1 MKESLKAPLLTLIK
15 SLVSAVI
22 VFGSA
27 VLGNWLGD
35 AGSASAVALLG
46 ASVGTS
52 VLVG

>member
-1 MKESLKAPLLTLIK
+1 MKESLKAPLFTLIK
-15 SLVSAVI
+15 SLVSAII

-35 AGSASAVALLG
+35 SGSAVALLG
-46 ASVGTS
+46 ASFGTS

>member
-1 MKESLKAPLLTLIK
+1 MNDKIKAPLLTLIK
-15 SLVSAVI
+15 SIVSAII

-35 AGSASAVALLG
+35 SNVVTALG

-52 VLVG
+52 ILLG

>member
-1 MKESLKAPLLTLIK
+1 MKDSLKAPLFTLIK
-15 SLVSAVI
+15 SLVSAII

-35 AGSASAVALLG
+35 STSTVAMLG

-52 VLVG
+52 ILVG

>member
-1 MKESLKAPLLTLIK
+1 MKENLKAPLFTLIK
-15 SLVSAVI
+15 SLVSAII

-35 AGSASAVALLG
+35 GGSAVALLG

>member
-1 MKESLKAPLLTLIK
+1 MKDTLKAPLLTLIK

-27 VLGNWLGD
+27 ILGNWLGAD
-35 AGSASAVALLG
+35 NSAVAMLG

-52 VLVG
+52 ILVG